1 MIYSKLIT
9 STSTTVPEL
18 AYTSTNTG
26 DPVGGAVVG
35 QENAITTMVL
45 CNTGT
50 PDLTDE
56 SVNTVDVSVY
66 LVKSG
71 ESYGASNRIVS
82 DLIVPAGE
90 SVFFSDEKI
99 ILDAGDEIYVGTSS
113 ASLLSVTVSSFKVN

>member
-1 MIYSKLIT
+1 MLYSKLVT

-18 AYTSTNTG
+18 VFTSTTTG
-26 DPVGGAVVG
+26 DPIGGAIVG

-56 SVNTVDVSVY
+56 SVNTVSASVY

-71 ESYGASNRIVS
+71 ESYSAANRIVS

-99 ILDAGDEIYVGTSS
+99 ILSPGDEIYVGTTS